1 MTVSVDTFMEGV
13 LSAEGWMS
21 PLSGDVVASAIARLE
36 SALPPGATLSDERA
50 HALRQGLR
58 EIAVLASAL
67 AAGTLSE
74 SQLVEGCLGLLE
86 V

>member
-13 LSAEGWMS
+13 LGDEGWMA
-21 PLSGDVVASAIARLE
+21 PLSGDVVAATIARLE
-36 SALPPGATLSDERA
+36 AALPPGATLTDERA
-50 HALRQGLR
+50 HRLRAGLR
-58 EIAVLASAL
+58 EIAALATAL
-67 AAGTLSE
+67 AAGSLTE